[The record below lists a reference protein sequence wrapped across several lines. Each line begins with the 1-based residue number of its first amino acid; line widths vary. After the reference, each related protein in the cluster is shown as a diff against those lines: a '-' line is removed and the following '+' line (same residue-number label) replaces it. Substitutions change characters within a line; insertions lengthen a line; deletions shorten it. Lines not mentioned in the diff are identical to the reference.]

1 MRHFNILSIRF
12 IVRLFLVTAACNAGI
27 QASAQCPAGSVSNTG
42 GTYNSGETV
51 CISLPVTSSITLN
64 NGAKMVVINNGAYT
78 GNITANAGS
87 QIIVQNGG
95 TFTPT
100 VANSF
105 AATLTNYGTAQ
116 LGTAGLSLASGA
128 SIINNGS
135 FNWIAWNQ
143 NAALTVTN
151 NACGSMHFTST
162 TNLNQSGTVLTNKGF
177 LNFASNM
184 TLGNGCTLNNTGQVI
199 FNGSFT
205 ALGRVYNQWKI
216 SVLNTFN
223 SNSGDSII
231 NLYQMLFRNS
241 ITFNNSVR
249 NEGLLWTQG
258 SLTING
264 AGSVTMNF
272 SNAQLRING
281 ALQNN
286 GTLKGPSQL
295 YVSGSINNNGTISGI
310 SNIAPLQVNQ
320 NINNGTRQFLFVNTS
335 MTPYDT
341 ATYTNTRGFNDI
353 CTTTLPVELSP
364 LQAVY
369 RNNATQ
375 LSWSTYTE
383 INTQN
388 FYIEFSRNG
397 VDFTTIGSTPA
408 AGNTNSRVNYN
419 YNHNIVTTGTLY
431 YRIREVDID
440 GKVTYSNIAS
450 VRAGSTSNVAIN
462 VQPNPFT
469 DKINCNIELSKA
481 GPVTIILYNSN
492 GSIIQRITQQA
503 QAGINRISLNN
514 LSILASGV
522 YMVNITAGEQNF
534 VQKVVK

>member
-12 IVRLFLVTAACNAGI
+12 IVRSILVAAACNAGI
-27 QASAQCPAGSVSNTG
+27 QAAAQCPAGSVSNTG
-42 GTYNSGETV
+42 GTYGSGQTV

-64 NGAKMVVINNGAYT
+64 SGAKMVVINNGAYT
-78 GNITANAGS
+78 GNITANSGS
-87 QIIVQNGG
+87 EVIVQTGG

-100 VANSF
+100 IANSF

-128 SIINNGS
+128 AIINNGS
-135 FNWIAWNQ
+135 FNWISWNQ
-143 NAALTVTN
+143 NAAVTVTN
-151 NACGSMHFTST
+151 NACGSMHFISSTS
-162 TNLNQSGTVLTNKGF
+162 LSQSGTVLTNKGF
-177 LNFASNM
+177 MNFASNT
-184 TLGNGCTLNNTGQVI
+184 TLGTGCTLNNTGQVI
-199 FNGSFT
+199 FNGNVGIT
-205 ALGRVYNQWKI
+205 GRIYNQWKM
-216 SVLNTFN
+216 SMLNTVN
-223 SNSGDSII
+223 TSSGDSII

-241 ITFNNSVR
+241 VTLNEAVR
-249 NEGLLWTQG
+249 NEGLLWAQG
-258 SLTING
+258 SLTVNG
-264 AGSVTMNF
+264 SGSVTMNAA
-272 SNAQLRING
+272 NAQLRING

-286 GTLKGPSQL
+286 STVRGSSQL
-295 YVSGSINNNGTISGI
+295 YVSGSIANNGTIRGNSNLSRLTVNKNI
-310 SNIAPLQVNQ
+310 SDGN
-320 NINNGTRQFLFVNTS
+320 TQFLTVNTS

-341 ATYTNTRGFNDI
+341 ATYTNTTGVHDI

-383 INTQN
+383 SNTQN

-397 VDFTTIGSTPA
+397 VDFTAIGSTLA
-408 AGNTNSRVNYN
+408 AGNSNSRINYN
-419 YNHNIVTTGTLY
+419 YSHNIATTGTLY
-431 YRIREVDID
+431 YRVREMDVD

-450 VRAGSTSNVAIN
+450 VRAGSAANVAIN